1 MITERE
7 KEEFKKIEFIENS
20 YNNVDDMFD
29 DLRAKLELY
38 ANLSL
43 DNDKL
48 SYSLAMY
55 SDDLKILVDAIQQK
69 LL

>member
-29 DLRAKLELY
+29 DLRA
-38 ANLSL
+38 
-43 DNDKL
+43 
-48 SYSLAMY
+48 
-55 SDDLKILVDAIQQK
+55 VR
-69 LL
+69 